1 MNLFKIEVRKIHEN
15 KHGRGGCYT
24 QYLLTLPKDF
34 AKKLKAKGV
43 TNLYLVYNEALMA
56 FPADKVTEQEIIAF
70 LENLP
75 EIEKLL
81 TYRGES

>member
-1 MNLFKIEVRKIHEN
+1 VNLFKIEVRKIHEN

-34 AKKLKAKGV
+34 VKRLKAKGV

-56 FPADKVTEQEIIAF
+56 FPAGQVSEQEIIAF
-70 LENLP
+70 LKARP

-81 TYRGES
+81 SKEA